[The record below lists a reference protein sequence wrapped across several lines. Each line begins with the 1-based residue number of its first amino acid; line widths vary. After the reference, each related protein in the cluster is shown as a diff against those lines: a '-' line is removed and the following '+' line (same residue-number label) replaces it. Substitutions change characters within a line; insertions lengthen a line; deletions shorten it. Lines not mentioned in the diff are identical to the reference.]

1 MYDTI
6 IVGCGVAGLTA
17 AIYLARANKKVLML
31 EKEGIGGQIASS
43 PKVENYPGFQSIS
56 GMDLANALYEQ
67 VLNLGVEIE
76 LEEVV
81 KIVPGKTKKVVTTD
95 NEYETKTI
103 ILATGSKYRRLNL
116 DDEED
121 LIGNGISFCVS
132 CDGAFYKDKV
142 VAVVG
147 GGNSAAINAI
157 SLSDLCKKVYIVQNL
172 DFLTCEEK
180 MKEDLSQKKN
190 IEIIYHAEVKKLDH
204 DENGLTGI
212 EILENGKPRTISLDG
227 MFISIGQ
234 TPATE
239 SFASVIPCSSDGYFL
254 STDTTT
260 KESGIFVA
268 GDCRTKKI
276 KQLTMATA
284 DGTQSAIEAI
294 DYLSKEA

>member
-6 IVGCGVAGLTA
+6 IVGCGFAGMTA
-17 AIYLARANKKVLML
+17 AVYLARANKKVLML

-56 GMDLANALYEQ
+56 GMDLANDLYEQ
-67 VLNLGVEIE
+67 VINLGVDVE
-76 LEEVV
+76 LEEVT
-81 KIVPGKTKKVVTTD
+81 KIIPGKIKKVVTTD
-95 NEYETKTI
+95 QEYQAKTI

-116 DDEED
+116 EGEED

-142 VAVVG
+142 VAVIG
-147 GGNSAAINAI
+147 GGNSATINAI
-157 SLSDLCKKVYIVQNL
+157 SLSELCQKVYIIQNL
-172 DFLTCEEK
+172 SDLTCEEK
-180 MKEDLSQKKN
+180 MKTDLLEKN
-190 IEIIYHAEVKKLDH
+190 NVEMIYRATVRKLKH

-234 TPATE
+234 EPATE
-239 SFASVIPCSSDGYFL
+239 EFKDVIKISSDGYFV

-260 KESGIFVA
+260 DQEGIFVA

-276 KQLTMATA
+276 KQLTIATA
-284 DGTQSAIEAI
+284 DGTQSALAAI
-294 DYLSKEA
+294 DYLTKEA

>member
-6 IVGCGVAGLTA
+6 IVGCGFAGMTA

-56 GMDLANALYEQ
+56 GMDLANDLYEQ
-67 VLNLGVEIE
+67 VINLGVDVE
-76 LEEVV
+76 LEEVT
-81 KIVPGKTKKVVTTD
+81 KIIPGKIKKVVTTD
-95 NEYETKTI
+95 QEYQTKTI

-116 DDEED
+116 EGEED

-142 VAVVG
+142 VAVIG

-157 SLSDLCKKVYIVQNL
+157 SLSELCKKVYIIQNL
-172 DFLTCEEK
+172 SDLTCEEK
-180 MKEDLSQKKN
+180 MKTDLLQKKN
-190 IEIIYHAEVKKLDH
+190 VEIIYGATVKKLQY

-234 TPATE
+234 EPATE
-239 SFASVIPCSSDGYFL
+239 EFKDVVKTSSDGYFI
-254 STDTTT
+254 STDTKTNQ
-260 KESGIFVA
+260 EGIFVA

-276 KQLTMATA
+276 KQLTIATA
-284 DGTQSAIEAI
+284 DGTQSALAAI
-294 DYLSKEA
+294 DYLTKEA

>member
-190 IEIIYHAEVKKLDH
+190 IEIIYHAEVKKLNH

-239 SFASVIPCSSDGYFL
+239 AFSNVIECSSDGYFL
-254 STDTTT
+254 SCLLYTSD
-260 KESGIFVA
+260 A
-268 GDCRTKKI
+268 
-276 KQLTMATA
+276 A
-284 DGTQSAIEAI
+284 DE
-294 DYLSKEA
+294 L

>member
-6 IVGCGVAGLTA
+6 IVGCGFAGMTA
-17 AIYLARANKKVLML
+17 AVYLARANKKVLML

-56 GMDLANALYEQ
+56 GMDLANDLYEQ
-67 VLNLGVEIE
+67 VINLGVDVE
-76 LEEVV
+76 LEEVT
-81 KIVPGKTKKVVTTD
+81 KIIPGKIKKVVTTD
-95 NEYETKTI
+95 QEYQTKTI

-116 DDEED
+116 EGEED

-142 VAVVG
+142 VAVIG

-157 SLSDLCKKVYIVQNL
+157 SLSELCQKVYIIQNL
-172 DFLTCEEK
+172 SDLTCEEK
-180 MKEDLSQKKN
+180 MKTDLLEKKN
-190 IEIIYHAEVKKLDH
+190 VEIIYCATVKKLQH

-234 TPATE
+234 EPATE
-239 SFASVIPCSSDGYFL
+239 EFKDVIKISSDGYFV

-260 KESGIFVA
+260 AQEGIFVA

-276 KQLTMATA
+276 KQLTIATA
-284 DGTQSAIEAI
+284 DGTQSALAAI
-294 DYLSKEA
+294 DYLTKEA

>member
-6 IVGCGVAGLTA
+6 IVGCGFAGMTA
-17 AIYLARANKKVLML
+17 AVYLARANKKVLML

-56 GMDLANALYEQ
+56 GMDLANDLYEQ
-67 VLNLGVEIE
+67 VINLGVDVE
-76 LEEVV
+76 LEEVT
-81 KIVPGKTKKVVTTD
+81 KIIPGKIKKVVTTD
-95 NEYETKTI
+95 QEYQTKTI

-116 DDEED
+116 EGEED

-142 VAVVG
+142 VAVIG

-157 SLSDLCKKVYIVQNL
+157 SLSELCQKVYIIQNL
-172 DFLTCEEK
+172 SDLTCEEK
-180 MKEDLSQKKN
+180 MKTDLLEKKN
-190 IEIIYHAEVKKLDH
+190 VEIIYCATVKKLQH

-234 TPATE
+234 EPATKE
-239 SFASVIPCSSDGYFL
+239 FKDVIKISSDGYFV

-260 KESGIFVA
+260 DQEGIFVA

-276 KQLTMATA
+276 KQLTIATA
-284 DGTQSAIEAI
+284 DGTQSALAAI
-294 DYLSKEA
+294 DYLTKEA

>member
-1 MYDTI
+1 
-6 IVGCGVAGLTA
+6 
-17 AIYLARANKKVLML
+17 
-31 EKEGIGGQIASS
+31 
-43 PKVENYPGFQSIS
+43 
-56 GMDLANALYEQ
+56 
-67 VLNLGVEIE
+67 
-76 LEEVV
+76 
-81 KIVPGKTKKVVTTD
+81 KKVVTTD

-121 LIGNGISFCVS
+121 LIGNGISFGVS

-180 MKEDLSQKKN
+180 MKEDLSQKKH
-190 IEIIYHAEVKKLDH
+190 IEITYHAEVTKLNH

-212 EILENGKPRTISLDG
+212 EILAKGTPRTISLDG
-227 MFISIGQ
+227 MFSSTGQ

-239 SFASVIPCSSDGYFL
+239 AFSNVIEC
-254 STDTTT
+254 
-260 KESGIFVA
+260 
-268 GDCRTKKI
+268 
-276 KQLTMATA
+276 
-284 DGTQSAIEAI
+284 
-294 DYLSKEA
+294 

>member
-6 IVGCGVAGLTA
+6 IVGCGFAGMTA
-17 AIYLARANKKVLML
+17 AVYLARANKKVLML

-56 GMDLANALYEQ
+56 GMDLANDLYEQ
-67 VLNLGVEIE
+67 VINLGVDVE
-76 LEEVV
+76 LEEVT
-81 KIVPGKTKKVVTTD
+81 KIIPGKIKKVVTTD
-95 NEYETKTI
+95 QEYQTKTI

-116 DDEED
+116 EGEED

-142 VAVVG
+142 VAVIG

-157 SLSDLCKKVYIVQNL
+157 SLSELCQKVYIIQNL
-172 DFLTCEEK
+172 SNLTCEEK
-180 MKEDLSQKKN
+180 MKADLLEKN
-190 IEIIYHAEVKKLDH
+190 NVEIIYCATVEKLQH
-204 DENGLTGI
+204 DENGLTSI

-234 TPATE
+234 EPATE
-239 SFASVIPCSSDGYFL
+239 EFKDVVKTSSDGYFI

-260 KESGIFVA
+260 AQEGIFVA

-276 KQLTMATA
+276 KQLTIATA
-284 DGTQSAIEAI
+284 DGTQSALAAI
-294 DYLSKEA
+294 DYLTKEA

>member
-43 PKVENYPGFQSIS
+43 LKVENYPGFQSIS

-190 IEIIYHAEVKKLDH
+190 IEIIYHAEVKKLNH

-239 SFASVIPCSSDGYFL
+239 SFSNVIECSSDGYFL

-294 DYLSKEA
+294 DYLSKEV

>member
-6 IVGCGVAGLTA
+6 IVGCGFAGMTA

-43 PKVENYPGFQSIS
+43 PKVENYPGFQLIS
-56 GMDLANALYEQ
+56 GMDLANDLYEQ
-67 VLNLGVEIE
+67 VINLGVDVE
-76 LEEVV
+76 LEEVT
-81 KIVPGKTKKVVTTD
+81 KIVPGKIKKVVTTD
-95 NEYETKTI
+95 QEYQAKTI

-116 DDEED
+116 EGEED

-142 VAVVG
+142 VAVIG

-157 SLSDLCKKVYIVQNL
+157 SLSELCQKVYIIQNL
-172 DFLTCEEK
+172 SDLTCEEK
-180 MKEDLSQKKN
+180 MKTDLLEKN
-190 IEIIYHAEVKKLDH
+190 NVEIIYRATVRKLKH

-234 TPATE
+234 EPATE
-239 SFASVIPCSSDGYFL
+239 EFKDVIKISSDGYFV

-260 KESGIFVA
+260 DQEGIFVA

-276 KQLTMATA
+276 KQLTIATA
-284 DGTQSAIEAI
+284 DGTQSALAAI
-294 DYLSKEA
+294 DYLTKEA